1 MKNAENFNSV
11 LKKDIGDIFIN
22 YKIEEN
28 TPILLEATYKN
39 NTLFKGE
46 RKFRYMKRDR
56 KEYIGFELYDEEY
69 LNFKKLSGLNSSR
82 KEIFISLDEDQY
94 NFIKSKIKQNEL
106 RKTFEAELK
115 EAEETGNIITKNIG
129 LVPCNDDNE
138 ECNFDM
144 LTILIYPNGDIKEK
158 RQHTW

>member
-1 MKNAENFNSV
+1 MKNGENFNIV
-11 LKKDIGDIFIN
+11 LKKDIGDIFID

-28 TPILLEATYKN
+28 VPMLLEVTYKDN
-39 NTLFKGE
+39 VLFKGE
-46 RKFRYMKRDR
+46 RKFRYMQRDK
-56 KEYIGFELYDEEY
+56 KEYIGFELYGEEY

-94 NFIKSKIKQNEL
+94 KMIKDKIKQNEL
-106 RKTFEAELK
+106 RKTFESELK

-144 LTILIYPNGDIKEK
+144 LTVLIYPNGDIKEK

>member
-1 MKNAENFNSV
+1 MKNAENFNIV

-28 TPILLEATYKN
+28 TPILLEVTYKDDV
-39 NTLFKGE
+39 LFKGE
-46 RKFRYMKRDR
+46 RKFRYMQRDR
-56 KEYIGFELYDEEY
+56 KEYIGFELYGEEY
-69 LNFKKLSGLNSSR
+69 LNFKRLSGLNSDR
-82 KEIFISLDEDQY
+82 KKIFISLDEEQY
-94 NFIKSKIKQNEL
+94 KFIKFKIKQNEL
-106 RKTFEAELK
+106 RKTFETELK